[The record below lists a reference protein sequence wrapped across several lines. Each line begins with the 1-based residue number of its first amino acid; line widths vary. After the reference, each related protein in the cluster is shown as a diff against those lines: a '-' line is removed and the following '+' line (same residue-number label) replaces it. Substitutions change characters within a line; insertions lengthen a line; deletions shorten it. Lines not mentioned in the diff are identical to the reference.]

1 VDRIGLPQVAEPPA
15 GCQILEHARIKMSFL
30 KQFFQNVLQAEETNR
45 RRHSSFESL
54 SEEDLEAH
62 MRVCRYDNFRLT
74 EAVRPSYDLRVKP
87 VQGYRFDTYRDEQ
100 SKVDVPVLMA
110 AASAE
115 ILFDLLME
123 SLDPLGADVDVVLET
138 SHYQSPGGHRDL
150 YREHIDLPVLKSVL
164 WDFEEMLL
172 NDGCTGLA
180 VINPQTPQE
189 VQFDEHKLL
198 IFYGEPL
205 GPFEDVLRS
214 RGLRCLDDL
223 RFITEAEH
231 VHSSKDEFRHQFD
244 DLKTQLGI
252 DGWED

>member
-1 VDRIGLPQVAEPPA
+1 
-15 GCQILEHARIKMSFL
+15 MSFL
-30 KQFFQNVLQAEETNR
+30 KQFFQNVLQAEEGTPR
-45 RRHSSFESL
+45 RQSSFESL

-62 MRVCRYDNFRLT
+62 MRVSRYGSFRLT
-74 EAVRPSYDLRVKP
+74 DAVRPSYDLQVKP

-100 SKVDVPVLMA
+100 SHVDVPVLMA

-115 ILFDLLME
+115 ILFDLLLE
-123 SLDPLGADVDVVLET
+123 SLDPLGFDVDVVLET
-138 SHYQSPGGHRDL
+138 SHYRTPSGHLDL

-164 WDFEEMLL
+164 YDFEDMLL

-180 VINPQTPQE
+180 VINPRAPQE

-198 IFYGEPL
+198 ICYGDPL
-205 GPFEDVLRS
+205 GPFEEILQS
-214 RGLRCLDDL
+214 HGLRCLDDL

-231 VHSSKDEFRHQFD
+231 VHSSKDEFRHHFD

-252 DGWED
+252 DAWED

>member
-1 VDRIGLPQVAEPPA
+1 
-15 GCQILEHARIKMSFL
+15 MSFL
-30 KQFFQNVLQAEETNR
+30 KQFFQNVLQVEEDKR

-62 MRVCRYDNFRLT
+62 MRVCRYGTFRLT
-74 EAVRPSYDLRVKP
+74 EAVRPSYDLQVKP

-100 SKVDVPVLMA
+100 NHVDVPVLMA
-110 AASAE
+110 SASAE

-123 SLDPLGADVDVVLET
+123 SLDPLGSDVDVVLET

-198 IFYGEPL
+198 IFYGDPL
-205 GPFEDVLRS
+205 EPFEEILRS
-214 RGLRCLDDL
+214 RGLRCLEDL

>member
-1 VDRIGLPQVAEPPA
+1 
-15 GCQILEHARIKMSFL
+15 MSFL
-30 KQFFQNVLQAEETNR
+30 KQFFQNVLQAEEGTR

-62 MRVCRYDNFRLT
+62 MRVSRYGSFRLT
-74 EAVRPSYDLRVKP
+74 DAVRPSYDLQVKP

-100 SKVDVPVLMA
+100 SRVDVPVLMA

-115 ILFDLLME
+115 ILFDLLLE
-123 SLDPLGADVDVVLET
+123 SLDPLGFDVDVVLET
-138 SHYQSPGGHRDL
+138 SHYQCPGGHRDL

-164 WDFEEMLL
+164 VDFEDMIL

-180 VINPQTPQE
+180 VINPQVPQE

-198 IFYGEPL
+198 IFYGDPL
-205 GPFEDVLRS
+205 EPFEEILQS
-214 RGLRCLDDL
+214 RGLRCLEDL

-231 VHSSKDEFRHQFD
+231 VHSSKDEFRRQFD
-244 DLKTQLGI
+244 NLTTQLGI
-252 DGWED
+252 DGWDD